1 MLRYYG
7 LLIYF
12 LFSFHSAA
20 QQVDLDG
27 TVSIHNSGYH
37 TNKVQFLEN
46 VLISAPFSKPGVSD
60 AHGHFKLTVVGIPTG
75 TNLKL
80 SVEKQGYEIVNSKM
94 LEHVVLGS
102 KAQVHVFLIEKGG
115 LIAAQL
121 ELLNISKAA
130 LYQRR
135 DSIIQVLR
143 SDQIESEKMI
153 KSLEER
159 FQQEITNREVAEQLL
174 NSRIYELEKQ
184 LPAFTLKLAQQNL
197 DYASDIYIAAYEY
210 FLEGDIEKVIQL
222 LNNKTLSE
230 ITQNAKEQLNK
241 GNELK
246 EQGEEIKR
254 KAIQQLE
261 ENIRN
266 YELRAEMFLLRFDYE
281 KAIEAYD
288 SILYIMEQNEFDPLR
303 ISLTYDY
310 SAQLQFQLL
319 DQMLDRD
326 LDYDYDEIQI
336 KIDKLILYQQKA
348 LDLGLKELSDT
359 DTQLATLYSHS
370 SEVLMKYCDL
380 ESSAFDCITEVV
392 TILSNGTVNSPEE
405 VDALV
410 EVGAF
415 MGEFSLYVESDKES
429 EEYKET
435 SEVCYGMAID
445 FCEELEDPEQ
455 QLGEIYSQMS
465 SEIWLSRNERIECLE
480 MSNNFFRN
488 ALDSLD
494 PILAKSNAD
503 LGDVLMHSEPDK
515 SLGLLKEASSI
526 YEHVQALST
535 YDFYYQ
541 ERIETYQN
549 IAVCYRLKGDYDS
562 AVVYHHKNIE
572 AIEKASLSD
581 LDWFS
586 RYDLLIRFYTLIEDY
601 EQVIFYNHKYLEE
614 EKKKG
619 IQLNWHDFFLDNLV
633 EAYTALN
640 DYDSAHYYLTE
651 LMEMNKETNASDV
664 LSSTYVYYRHERA
677 IANLELEQY
686 AAAINDGE
694 AVLSYYCM
702 DENLEDYVLESVE
715 IRSLLADSY
724 EQLGE
729 FDSTLVHLEKLKKM
743 RRHTRDYNE
752 DWRKDRKEDKKRI
765 KKLKM

>member
-1 MLRYYG
+1 MLRFYN
-7 LLIYF
+7 LLICF
-12 LFSFHSAA
+12 LFLFYSSA

-37 TNKVQFLEN
+37 TSKVQFLEN
-46 VLISAPFSKPGVSD
+46 VLITAPFSKPGVSD
-60 AHGHFKLTVVGIPTG
+60 AHGNFKLTVVGIPTG
-75 TNLKL
+75 TSLKL

-94 LEHVVLGS
+94 LEQVVLGS
-102 KAQVHVFLIEKGG
+102 KAPVHVFLIEKGG

-153 KSLEER
+153 KNLEER
-159 FQQEITNREVAEQLL
+159 FQQEIADREEAELLL

-210 FLEGDIEKVIQL
+210 FLDGDIEKVIQL
-222 LNNKTLSE
+222 LNNNTLSE
-230 ITQNAKEQLNK
+230 ITQKAKEQIMK

-281 KAIEAYD
+281 KSIEAYD

-310 SAQLQFQLL
+310 SAQLQVQLMDQLL
-319 DQMLDRD
+319 DQD
-326 LDYDYDEIQI
+326 LDYDYDEMQI

-348 LDLGLKELSDT
+348 LELGVKELGET
-359 DTQLATLYSHS
+359 DIQLAILYSHS
-370 SEVLMKYCDL
+370 SEVLMKYCNL
-380 ESSAFDCITEVV
+380 EDSAFACVGEVV
-392 TILSNGTVNSPEE
+392 SILSSGIMDSPEE
-405 VDALV
+405 VNALV
-410 EVGAF
+410 EVAAF
-415 MGEFSLYVESDKES
+415 MGEFSFYAESVKE
-429 EEYKET
+429 EEDYIET
-435 SEVCYGMAID
+435 SQICYEMAII
-445 FCEELEDPEQ
+445 FCEGLEDSEQ

-465 SEIWLSRNERIECLE
+465 RESWLERNESKAYLE
-480 MSNNFFRN
+480 MSNNYFRST
-488 ALDSLD
+488 LDSLD
-494 PILAKSNAD
+494 PVLAKSNAE
-503 LGDVLMHSEPDK
+503 LGNILEFSELDR
-515 SLGLLKEASSI
+515 SLELLKEASLI
-526 YEHVQALST
+526 YEHVQGLST

-541 ERIETYQN
+541 ERIETYQD
-549 IAVCYRLKGDYDS
+549 IAFCYLLKDDYDS
-562 AVVYHHKNIE
+562 AIIYHYKNID

-586 RYDLLIRFYTLIEDY
+586 RYDLIIDFYTNIEDY
-601 EQVIFYNHKYLEE
+601 QQVVNYNQRYLEE
-614 EKKKG
+614 EKKRG
-619 IQLNWHDFFLDNLV
+619 IQLNWHDLFLDDLV

-640 DYDSAHYYLTE
+640 KYDSAHFYLTE
-651 LMEMNKETNASDV
+651 LVEMYKGTNAV
-664 LSSTYVYYRHERA
+664 GEPSSICVYYQHERA
-677 IANLELEQY
+677 KVNLKLEKFEE
-686 AAAINDGE
+686 AIIDGQT
-694 AVLSYYCM
+694 VLSYYTI
-702 DENLEDYVLESVE
+702 DEYQELYVLESAE
-715 IRSLLADSY
+715 IHEVLAGAY
-724 EQLGE
+724 EQLGD
-729 FDSTLVHLEKLKKM
+729 FNLTLEHLEKLKKI
-743 RRHTRDYNE
+743 RRQTRDYNE
-752 DWRKDRKEDKKRI
+752 DWRKDRKQDKKRI